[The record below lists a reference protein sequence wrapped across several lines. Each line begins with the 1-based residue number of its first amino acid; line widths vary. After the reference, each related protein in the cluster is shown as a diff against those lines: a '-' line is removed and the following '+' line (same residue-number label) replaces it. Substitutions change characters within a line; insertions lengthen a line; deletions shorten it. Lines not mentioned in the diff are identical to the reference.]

1 MFTLNIQPSQS
12 PKMRQVA
19 SYGFSRTLM
28 GEPNVQIIKNLN
40 VTDRLELSKVIKKM
54 KSCRKLIDEIIPAA
68 LWSTV
73 KKEDPYYSF
82 SGDIEIQKPTER
94 SMKKLNET
102 QNKQVML
109 NKDHWKLKSEI
120 SGNSFLEN
128 NYGLQKNQHSSCESR
143 IFFLASN
150 RAINSPQ
157 LMFAR
162 GFKTLRSDPEL
173 RNTNNKNTSEV
184 PFGGTPPELKLGGIN
199 DKYAEGYLA
208 GMLAF
213 QQTKTSEGTTKSK
226 TDIWSRLGKFQLLL
240 WSLVGILVLHQ
251 FTGFRFGISRG
262 ANEIMPEDIEVTFDD
277 VKGCDEAKQELQEIV
292 DFLMNPEKF
301 SVLGGKLPKGCLL
314 EGPPGTG
321 KTLLAKAVAGQAG
334 VPFFQASG
342 SEFDEVLVGQGA
354 RRVRDLF
361 KTAKQ
366 RAPCVVFIDEID
378 SVGGKRTSSTLHPY
392 ANQTINQLL
401 AEMDGFVSNEGV
413 IVIGATNRKDQLDKA
428 LLRPGR
434 FDSEIRVEVP
444 DMKGRKEILE
454 LYLSKIKHDQSVNI
468 DKLARMTV
476 GFTPAE
482 LENMVNTSAIRA
494 AVEEKEWVTM
504 TEFEY
509 SHDKATIGT
518 DWKSRVR
525 HKDDLLITA
534 YHEAGHTL
542 VNIFTENTDPV
553 HKVTIV
559 SKGQSGGHTAVL
571 PERDASY
578 HTKAKML
585 AKLDVFMGGRVAE
598 EIMFGKEKVTG
609 GASSDLAQA
618 TSIAT
623 SYVKKL
629 GMSEKYGLRVT
640 HGEEEQMMSESTKN
654 LMDAEINRLLNESY
668 KNATGILKA
677 HRRELDLLADAL
689 LKYET
694 LDSDDIR
701 AIIDGNP
708 KKLAHKN
715 TLTSSSKILYKNSG
729 NISSLPAGN
738 TEDIGPS
745 NTGVLA

>member
-1 MFTLNIQPSQS
+1 MIRACSTAKKPVSPLAQPMRAASFHTFAENKGEAPTALPSGLFEHPRGPIRLLVPRFTLATQQPS
-12 PKMRQVA
+12 
-19 SYGFSRTLM
+19 
-28 GEPNVQIIKNLN
+28 
-40 VTDRLELSKVIKKM
+40 
-54 KSCRKLIDEIIPAA
+54 
-68 LWSTV
+68 
-73 KKEDPYYSF
+73 
-82 SGDIEIQKPTER
+82 
-94 SMKKLNET
+94 
-102 QNKQVML
+102 
-109 NKDHWKLKSEI
+109 
-120 SGNSFLEN
+120 
-128 NYGLQKNQHSSCESR
+128 
-143 IFFLASN
+143 
-150 RAINSPQ
+150 
-157 LMFAR
+157 R
-162 GFKTLRSDPEL
+162 GFKSRRAAGD
-173 RNTNNKNTSEV
+173 
-184 PFGGTPPELKLGGIN
+184 GGIPFKATTTAAIN
-199 DKYAEGYLA
+199 DYRNESQAKNPTDDIFGARDGFGSKDGKESEKKIDDKALLEMVTYKVGFQEGK
-208 GMLAF
+208 
-213 QQTKTSEGTTKSK
+213 QSKSK
-226 TDIWSRLGKFQLLL
+226 LERFTSGLLTTLLVASVLFFLVFRPTVNGVFGK
-240 WSLVGILVLHQ
+240 
-251 FTGFRFGISRG
+251 IS
-262 ANEIMPEDIEVTFDD
+262 ATEIMPEDIEVTFED

-292 DFLMNPEKF
+292 EFLMNPEKF
-301 SVLGGKLPKGCLL
+301 SSLGGKLPKGCLL

-401 AEMDGFVSNEGV
+401 SEMDGFVSNEGV

-434 FDSEIRVEVP
+434 FDAEIRVEVP

-454 LYLSKIKHDQSVNI
+454 LYLSKIKHEQSVDI
-468 DKLARMTV
+468 DKLSRMTV

-525 HKDDLLITA
+525 HKDDLKITA

-559 SKGQSGGHTAVL
+559 SKGQSGGHTAML
-571 PERDASY
+571 PERDASH
-578 HTKAKML
+578 HTKAQML
-585 AKLDVFMGGRVAE
+585 ARLDVFMGGRAAE
-598 EIMFGKEKVTG
+598 EIIFGKEKVTG

-623 SYVKKL
+623 SYVKVL

-640 HGEEEQMMSESTKN
+640 HGEEEQMMS
-654 LMDAEINRLLNESY
+654 
-668 KNATGILKA
+668 
-677 HRRELDLLADAL
+677 
-689 LKYET
+689 
-694 LDSDDIR
+694 
-701 AIIDGNP
+701 
-708 KKLAHKN
+708 
-715 TLTSSSKILYKNSG
+715 
-729 NISSLPAGN
+729 
-738 TEDIGPS
+738 
-745 NTGVLA
+745 